1 MNQRQWVNTGPD
13 HGALPALLDRVA
25 QRVPVSSMDEI
36 WVFPYR
42 RVADGD
48 SVVCVITTFD
58 DDADR
63 RRVCTFR
70 FTIARNNRGIATVQ
84 EDAGEHAVAPAN
96 AISRV
101 IEGVLRRLGDD
112 AAVPPHGRQIGGDA
126 ERWLRWLLELG
137 AGGDDAG
144 RQPAAPDAATAA
156 LAPPPGAG
164 AAGHDAVGHNAG

>member
-13 HGALPALLDRVA
+13 HGALPALLERVA
-25 QRVPVSSMDEI
+25 QRVPVASMDEV

-58 DDADR
+58 DDPDR

-70 FTIARNNRGIATVQ
+70 FTIARNNRGVATVQ
-84 EDAGEHAVAPAN
+84 ENAGEHAIAPTS
-96 AISRV
+96 AIPRV

-126 ERWLRWLLELG
+126 DRWLSWLQELG
-137 AGGDDAG
+137 ADPADTDQQLAARDA
-144 RQPAAPDAATAA
+144 
-156 LAPPPGAG
+156 
-164 AAGHDAVGHNAG
+164 AAGHDAAG